1 MWLPRVA
8 LGLLGLST
16 QQPFVPS
23 PHPSPLDSAR
33 PTLAEMTREFA
44 LKSSPDVLSPQDML
58 SLPRPGAP
66 IPNPAGDL
74 AFISV
79 SKYSFDDRKTHKS
92 LTIASLDG
100 ISQAHDLPLPN
111 GGDAF
116 WLDFRTIAHVV
127 ETGEDKDKKQEIF
140 AIPVT
145 FDKGTIST
153 GEPTSV
159 GSFPVTTAAD
169 FRYSASSGVLVFSA
183 YVHADGDLNA
193 VKENDEKYE
202 NRGNTALVYDQT
214 FERQWDTWVGPKHK
228 SLFSVRLYADQG
240 KYVLGKEFTNALK
253 GTELSSPVE
262 PFGGTDD
269 FDISDSQ
276 IIFTAKD
283 PKLPKA
289 IHTKQNIYLV
299 GFDGSNLVELT
310 SGVHGATHS
319 PVFNRQGT
327 KVAWLQLDED
337 GHESDR
343 AKVVIHDLY
352 KGVSFTIT
360 QDWDRSPSSLAFSES
375 GGFIYFTA
383 EDIARTKIF
392 TLPVPSTPSESTAHP
407 KLDAPYNTPVALTT
421 THAASGIQ
429 LLKNNRLLFA
439 MSSLTSPND
448 AYVLGNLQ
456 RIEAGILSQ
465 ASEPYLGELIQITK
479 FSADSLQG
487 KHLHPGEEF
496 WFKGALHNIH
506 GWILT
511 PPGYKPTDVKKWPVL
526 MIIHGGPESSWADSW
541 STRWNPNVFANQ
553 GYVIVAIN
561 PTGSTSFG
569 QNLTEGIKG
578 DWGGKPF
585 VDLKNGWDYVL
596 KNYPQIDPDRAV
608 AAGGSYGGYA
618 VNWIQGNP
626 EFGFGF
632 KALVCHDGVFDTTYN
647 GYATD
652 ELFFFNHE
660 WGGRPWEPESFEL
673 SRKYSPAYTVSK
685 WSTPQLI
692 IHGSKDYRLP
702 ESDGIAVWHALQQL
716 DVPSRLVIFPTENHW
731 VLNAGNSLKWHYE
744 VFRWFD
750 EYVGEKTSA

>member
-1 MWLPRVA
+1 
-8 LGLLGLST
+8 
-16 QQPFVPS
+16 
-23 PHPSPLDSAR
+23 
-33 PTLAEMTREFA
+33 MTREFA

-79 SKYSFDDRKTHKS
+79 SKYSFDDHKTHKS
-92 LTIASLDG
+92 LTIAPLDG
-100 ISQAHDLPLPN
+100 ISQAYDLPLPN

-145 FDKGTIST
+145 FDKGTVST
-153 GEPTSV
+153 GEPIPV

-169 FRYSASSGVLVFSA
+169 FRYSVSSGVLVFSA

-202 NRGNTALVYDQT
+202 NRGNSALVYDQT
-214 FERQWDTWVGPKHK
+214 FERQWDTWVGPTHK

-240 KYVLGKEFTNALK
+240 KYALGKDFTNALR

-299 GFDGSNLVELT
+299 GFDGSNLVEVT

-375 GGFIYFTA
+375 GDFIYFTA

-392 TLPVPSTPSESTAHP
+392 TLPVPPTPSESTAHP
-407 KLDAPYNTPVALTT
+407 KLDVPYNTPVALTT
-421 THAASGIQ
+421 THVASGIQ
-429 LLKNNRLLFA
+429 LLQNNRLLFA

-456 RIEAGILSQ
+456 RIEAGILSR
-465 ASEPYLGELIQITK
+465 ASDPYRGELTQITK

-496 WFKGALHNIH
+496 WFKGALQDIH

-511 PPGYKPTDVKKWPVL
+511 PPGYKSTDVKKWPVL

-585 VDLKNGWDYVL
+585 VDLINGWKYVL
-596 KNYPQIDPDRAV
+596 ENYPQIDPDRAV

-702 ESDGIAVWHALQQL
+702 EGDGIAVWHALQQL
-716 DVPSRLVIFPTENHW
+716 GVPSRLVIFPTENHW